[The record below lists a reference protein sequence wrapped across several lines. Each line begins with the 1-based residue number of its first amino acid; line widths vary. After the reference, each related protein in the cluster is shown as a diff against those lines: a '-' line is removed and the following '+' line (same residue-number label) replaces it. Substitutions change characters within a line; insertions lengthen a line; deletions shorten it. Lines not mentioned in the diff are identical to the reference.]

1 MAYSEQQVKEAIDR
15 VCSEYGER
23 QIKRLINATDI
34 SVNEIYELRGK
45 AAATRDLRNLLVDAI
60 GN

>member
-1 MAYSEQQVKEAIDR
+1 MAQSEQQVKDTIDR

-23 QIKRLINATDI
+23 QIKRLINAPNMG
-34 SVNEIYELRGK
+34 VNEIYELRGK